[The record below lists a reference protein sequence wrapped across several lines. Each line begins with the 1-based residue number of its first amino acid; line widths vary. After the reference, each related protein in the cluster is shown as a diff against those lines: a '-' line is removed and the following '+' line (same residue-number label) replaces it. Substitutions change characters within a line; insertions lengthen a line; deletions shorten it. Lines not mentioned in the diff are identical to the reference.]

1 MRAWLLRYSSINFS
15 QRNGGTEAAT
25 FAALTT
31 LKKQIDREQAV
42 DVYQV
47 NYFGRH
53 FVMAIGTFKWSS
65 STSNPNSGVQIASQQ
80 EAWCV
85 AGPRGLSLHTQG
97 IIYFLKDPLTKVLHS
112 NMDSLSPCHMVRL
125 WRLLVNNPCQMRT
138 QMQSWG
144 RIPMVTKLVTFFFLT
159 FNL

>member
-1 MRAWLLRYSSINFS
+1 MVDISSWQSALLHGLL
-15 QRNGGTEAAT
+15 Q
-25 FAALTT
+25 LP
-31 LKKQIDREQAV
+31 
-42 DVYQV
+42 
-47 NYFGRH
+47 
-53 FVMAIGTFKWSS
+53 
-65 STSNPNSGVQIASQQ
+65 NPNSGVQIASQQ

-125 WRLLVNNPCQMRT
+125 WRLLVSNLYQMRT

-144 RIPMVTKLVTFFFLT
+144 RIPMVKKLVTFLT
-159 FNL
+159 CNLLAHIVPGVGALERRHSSTEGGSFRGEPVVKITVNR